1 VDDAGL
7 RRLLQVIDAEA
18 YIPSTHRSQIVDHP
32 FLSGNPTRIS
42 MSWVGFPLN
51 YHDQALVFVA
61 ADLHRYGAQSARE
74 LYR

>member
-1 VDDAGL
+1 
-7 RRLLQVIDAEA
+7 
-18 YIPSTHRSQIVDHP
+18 
-32 FLSGNPTRIS
+32 